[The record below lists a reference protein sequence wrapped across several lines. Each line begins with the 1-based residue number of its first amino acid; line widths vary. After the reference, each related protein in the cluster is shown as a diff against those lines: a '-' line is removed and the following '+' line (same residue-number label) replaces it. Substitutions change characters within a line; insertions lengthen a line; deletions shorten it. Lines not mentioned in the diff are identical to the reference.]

1 MIDVNAKY
9 FYPMALLTIFSPVL
23 ANTASADGTELIAKP
38 DKCVSLRRG
47 QRCYQRINLKWSA
60 DINGRYCIMAS
71 DRPTPLKCWSN
82 STAGKIIYSLTSTE
96 NIDFQLI
103 STPEKTDNSINN
115 HANAVLSTATV
126 TISWVYNTKSRNRNT
141 WRLF

>member
-1 MIDVNAKY
+1 MKTNYLCPIT
-9 FYPMALLTIFSPVL
+9 LLAVISTMGVS
-23 ANTASADGTELIAKP
+23 TASAQGTSLIAKP

-47 QRCYQRINLKWSA
+47 QLCYQRINLNWSA

-82 STAGKIIYSLTSTE
+82 STRGKIIYSLESTE

-103 STPEKTDNSINN
+103 STPEKADESTNNS
-115 HANAVLSTATV
+115 HADAVLSTATV
-126 TISWVYNTKSRNRNT
+126 TIAWVYNTKSRNRTT